1 MVTSGPKIPS
11 QMRHGK
17 RKSQANFEENNAVYF
32 SYCALDYDELLFGK
46 SVNFVLNFFFFILLP
61 CNVINVF
68 QIPTYCTIYLLDKT
82 HVKIRT
88 SNPLTFFK
96 I

>member
-1 MVTSGPKIPS
+1 MKSERKKTNASRQARSQLHLSEGVATKRQQYVTDLTQLQIVPESS
-11 QMRHGK
+11 
-17 RKSQANFEENNAVYF
+17 F
-32 SYCALDYDELLFGK
+32 STTDIT
-46 SVNFVLNFFFFILLP
+46 FFLFILLP

-68 QIPTYCTIYLLDKT
+68 QTPTYCTIYLLDKT

-88 SNPLTFFK
+88 SDPLNFL